1 MNFFRRIFGLKDT
14 SVPPTVAPVKVEVQP
29 SALVDD
35 AKSRFFEIPFRNHF
49 GECAES
55 RNGRFLLT
63 WADDTVRGKYF
74 LLCDNRIIVEG
85 KMARPNDGKV
95 ADNGTFILNQW
106 GSGSSLR
113 GTFRAFN
120 YMGEPIVAKKIA
132 ANLFNN
138 GLSPEGRYAAVQ
150 ACNAPG
156 SAADGV
162 LLVYDLIQKAEVGRF
177 VPRSGWADDYRF
189 HEDGTIELGY
199 RKLGYF
205 RYALTGEFLDLAA
218 WEEAQLTMGNY
229 SMALITVEHIL
240 KQHQGKP
247 SQELVDTLIR
257 AIDRVTPQIVPEH
270 AKTLALA
277 KKLRGTCLES
287 SGYLGQA
294 LRCYQEALAIDPKA
308 GVKRSIERLTKM
320 SKV

>member
-1 MNFFRRIFGLKDT
+1 MNFFHRIFGFKDAGA
-14 SVPPTVAPVKVEVQP
+14 PPAVAPVGVEVQP
-29 SALVDD
+29 SAVVDD
-35 AKSRFFEIPFRNHF
+35 AKSRFFEIPSCNHF
-49 GECAES
+49 GECARS

-63 WADDTVRGKYF
+63 WADEMVRGKYF
-74 LLCDNRIIVEG
+74 LLCDNRIIAEG

-106 GSGSSLR
+106 GPGSDLR

-120 YMGEPIVAKKIA
+120 YLGEPIVAKKIT

-150 ACNAPG
+150 TCNAPG
-156 SAADGV
+156 STDDCV
-162 LLVYDLIQKAEVGRF
+162 LLVYDLIQRAEIGRF
-177 VPRSGWADDYRF
+177 VPRSGWADDYQF

-205 RYALTGEFLDLAA
+205 RYALTGEFLDPNA
-218 WEEAQLTMGNY
+218 WEEAQLTFGDY
-229 SMALITVEHIL
+229 SMALITVERTL

-247 SQELVDTLIR
+247 SPELAGTLIR
-257 AIDRVTPQIVPEH
+257 AIDRVAPQIVPEH
-270 AKTLALA
+270 AKTLAMA

-287 SGYLGQA
+287 IGHQEQA
-294 LRCYQEALAIDPKA
+294 LRCYQEALIIDPKA

-320 SKV
+320 SRV

>member
-1 MNFFRRIFGLKDT
+1 
-14 SVPPTVAPVKVEVQP
+14 
-29 SALVDD
+29 
-35 AKSRFFEIPFRNHF
+35 
-49 GECAES
+49 
-55 RNGRFLLT
+55 
-63 WADDTVRGKYF
+63 
-74 LLCDNRIIVEG
+74 
-85 KMARPNDGKV
+85 
-95 ADNGTFILNQW
+95 
-106 GSGSSLR
+106 
-113 GTFRAFN
+113 
-120 YMGEPIVAKKIA
+120 MGEPIVAKKIA